1 MNLTFFDQAY
11 WWDVIFTL
19 VLIACVMISYNRG
32 AFRALSGIA
41 GTVGGVLLGNRYQ
54 GDLAPHLEPLLKP
67 ILQSLAQKAD
77 LTQITGLQEGSILS
91 DLVAQS
97 SALTDKM
104 GELYQALMAS
114 LAQALTDS
122 LAPIVAFLL
131 IFLTTKLFL
140 QLLCALLDWD
150 IPILSGLNRM
160 AGGLLGAVAGC
171 ITVLVLCWAVMR
183 FAPAENLGLLSQPCL
198 LKSFTGGFLAPLFV
212 PTI

>member
-41 GTVGGVLLGNRYQ
+41 GTVGGVLLGNRHQ

-171 ITVLVLCWAVMR
+171 ITILVLCWAVMR

>member
-11 WWDVIFTL
+11 WWDVIFAL
-19 VLIACVMISYNRG
+19 VLIVCVAVSYNRG

-41 GTVGGVLLGNRYQ
+41 GTIGGVILGNLYQ
-54 GDLAPHLEPLLKP
+54 DDLAPHLEPLLRP
-67 ILQSLAQKAD
+67 VLQSLAQKAD
-77 LTQITGLQEGSILS
+77 LSQVSGLQEGSILS

-104 GELYQALMAS
+104 GELYQALMETLAS
-114 LAQALTDS
+114 TLTTS

-131 IFLTTKLFL
+131 IFAVTKLFL

-171 ITVLVLCWAVMR
+171 VTIVVLCWAVMR
-183 FAPAENLGLLSQPCL
+183 FAPAENLGLLSRPCL
-198 LKSFTGGFLAPLFV
+198 LESFTGGFLAPLFP
-212 PTI
+212 PTL